1 MFVSLIIVFREA
13 MEAGLIV
20 GIVLA
25 ATEGVP
31 GRGRWIAGG
40 IAAGVAGASL
50 VAIFAAALSN
60 AFEGAGQEVF
70 TAAILCF
77 AVVMLSWHILWMSRH
92 ARPWRRRNCAK
103 WDRRCGLGQR
113 SLAALGAV
121 VAVAVMREGSE
132 VVLFLYGIVAA
143 THTGALALATG
154 GVAGLA
160 LACATSWLLYRGLV
174 IIPLHRLFSVTNGLI
189 ALLAAG
195 MAGQAAAILHSADL
209 LPGWG
214 EQLWNTS
221 FILADDSFLGRSL
234 HALIGYSARPSGI
247 QLAAWLATLVALVL
261 ASRAMS
267 KPRDASGRRRRGAV
281 IALMA
286 AGAPARAD
294 DLPTLVFHNHR
305 FEPDHIEV
313 PANVKFQLQ
322 VKNTDDTADEFE
334 SVDLNRE
341 KLVAPGQTITVFLG
355 PLSPGAIQVLRR
367 LPSGYRAG
375 RAGGEMTRCHFGL
388 AAALALLAPL
398 AAARADFHV
407 VSPYEI
413 DLGEL
418 EIEHNGSDSSITAP
432 ALAASRATR
441 WNSAPA

>member
-25 ATEGVP
+25 ATEGVR

-50 VAIFAAALSN
+50 VAAFAAALSN

-77 AVVMLSWHILWMSRH
+77 AVLMLSWHILWMSRH
-92 ARPWRRRNCAK
+92 ARAMAAELRQVGQAVR
-103 WDRRCGLGQR
+103 LGQR
-113 SLAALGAV
+113 SLAALAVV

-132 VVLFLYGIVAA
+132 VVLFLYGVVVA
-143 THTGALALATG
+143 THTGAVALATG
-154 GVAGLA
+154 GAAGLA
-160 LACATSWLLYRGLV
+160 MACATSWLLYRGLV
-174 IIPLHRLFSVTNGLI
+174 IIPLHRLFQVTNGLI

-214 EQLWNTS
+214 EQVWNTS

-234 HALIGYSARPSGI
+234 HALVGYSARPSGI
-247 QLAAWLATLVALVL
+247 QLAAWLATLTVLVV
-261 ASRAMS
+261 ASRTIS
-267 KPRDASGRRRRGAV
+267 RPRLRAAAAV
-281 IALMA
+281 AALAVLIA
-286 AGAPARAD
+286 GGTPARAD
-294 DLPTLVFHNHR
+294 QVLTLEFHNHR
-305 FEPDHIEV
+305 FVPDRLQV
-313 PANVKFQLQ
+313 PANAKFQLL

-341 KLVAPGQTITVFLG
+341 KLVTPGQTITVFLG
-355 PLSPGAIQVLRR
+355 PLSPGT
-367 LPSGYRAG
+367 YKF
-375 RAGGEMTRCHFGL
+375 FG
-388 AAALALLAPL
+388 
-398 AAARADFHV
+398 DFHQ
-407 VSPYEI
+407 
-413 DLGEL
+413 D
-418 EIEHNGSDSSITAP
+418 TAQGVLV
-432 ALAASRATR
+432 AK
-441 WNSAPA
+441 

>member
-1 MFVSLIIVFREA
+1 MFVSLIIMFREA

-25 ATEGVP
+25 ATQGVAR
-31 GRGRWIAGG
+31 RGRWIAGG
-40 IAAGVAGASL
+40 IALGVAGASL
-50 VAIFAAALSN
+50 VAAFAAALSN

-92 ARPWRRRNCAK
+92 AKAMAAEVREVGQAVR
-103 WDRRCGLGQR
+103 LGQR
-113 SLAALGAV
+113 SLAALAAV
-121 VAVAVMREGSE
+121 VAVAVIREGAE

-143 THTGALALATG
+143 THTAPLALATG
-154 GVAGLA
+154 GVAGLV
-160 LACATSWLLYRGLV
+160 LACLASWLLYRGLV
-174 IIPLHRLFSVTNGLI
+174 IIPVHRLFSVTNGLI

-247 QLAAWLATLVALVL
+247 QLAAWLATLLVL
-261 ASRAMS
+261 AVASRAIGR
-267 KPRDASGRRRRGAV
+267 PRARPMAAAAVV
-281 IALMA
+281 IAMLT
-286 AGAPARAD
+286 GGGQKARAD

-305 FEPDHIEV
+305 FEPDRIEV
-313 PANVKFQLQ
+313 PANVKFQLH

-334 SVDLNRE
+334 STDLNRE
-341 KLVAPGQTITVFLG
+341 KLVTPGQTITVFLG
-355 PLSPGAIQVLRR
+355 PLSPGE
-367 LPSGYRAG
+367 YKF
-375 RAGGEMTRCHFGL
+375 FG
-388 AAALALLAPL
+388 
-398 AAARADFHV
+398 DFHQA
-407 VSPYEI
+407 
-413 DLGEL
+413 
-418 EIEHNGSDSSITAP
+418 TAQGVLV
-432 ALAASRATR
+432 AK
-441 WNSAPA
+441 

>member
-20 GIVLA
+20 GVVLA

-50 VAIFAAALSN
+50 VALFAAALSN
-60 AFEGAGQEVF
+60 AFDGAGQEVF

-92 ARPWRRRNCAK
+92 AATVTAELREVGKAVR
-103 WDRRCGLGQR
+103 LGQR

-132 VVLFLYGIVAA
+132 VVLFLYGVVAT
-143 THTGALALATG
+143 THTDPVALATG
-154 GVAGLA
+154 GMAGLA

-174 IIPLHRLFSVTNGLI
+174 FIPLRRLFGVTNGLI

-214 EQLWNTS
+214 EQLWDTS

-234 HALIGYSARPSGI
+234 HALVGYSARPSGI
-247 QLAAWLATLVALVL
+247 QLAAWVATLLTLVI
-261 ASRAMS
+261 ASRALS
-267 KPRDASGRRRRGAV
+267 RPRAHAV
-281 IALMA
+281 AAAAVMA
-286 AGAPARAD
+286 ALLAGGAPARAD
-294 DLPTLVFHNHR
+294 TLPTLVFHDHR
-305 FEPDHIEV
+305 FVPDRIQV
-313 PANVKFQLQ
+313 QAGKKFELH
-322 VKNTDDTADEFE
+322 VKNTDSTADEFE

-341 KLVAPGQTITVFLG
+341 KLVVPGQTITVFLG
-355 PLSPGAIQVLRR
+355 PLRPGD
-367 LPSGYRAG
+367 YKF
-375 RAGGEMTRCHFGL
+375 FG
-388 AAALALLAPL
+388 
-398 AAARADFHV
+398 DFHKA
-407 VSPYEI
+407 
-413 DLGEL
+413 
-418 EIEHNGSDSSITAP
+418 TAQGVLV
-432 ALAASRATR
+432 AK
-441 WNSAPA
+441 

>member
-77 AVVMLSWHILWMSRH
+77 AVVMLSWHILWMSHH
-92 ARPWRRRNCAK
+92 ARLGDGGTARSR
-103 WDRRCGLGQR
+103 DRRCGLGQR

-143 THTGALALATG
+143 THTGALALTTG
-154 GVAGLA
+154 GFAGLA

-174 IIPLHRLFSVTNGLI
+174 IIPLRRLFSVTNGLI

-221 FILADDSFLGRSL
+221 SILSDDSFLGRSL

-247 QLAAWLATLVALVL
+247 QLAAWLATLLALVL
-261 ASRAMS
+261 ASRAIS
-267 KPRDASGRRRRGAV
+267 KPRMRTVTAAAAV

-305 FEPDHIEV
+305 FEPDHIQV
-313 PANVKFQLQ
+313 PAHLKFQLH

-355 PLSPGAIQVLRR
+355 PLEPGQ
-367 LPSGYRAG
+367 YKF
-375 RAGGEMTRCHFGL
+375 FG
-388 AAALALLAPL
+388 
-398 AAARADFHV
+398 DFHQ
-407 VSPYEI
+407 
-413 DLGEL
+413 D
-418 EIEHNGSDSSITAP
+418 TAQGVLV
-432 ALAASRATR
+432 AK
-441 WNSAPA
+441 